1 MVLNQICVAKGYDPL
16 YSSSPLA
23 SLDGFSRSHGLYVM
37 QLVVAATN
45 QEKCQ
50 QNKNAKNRQ
59 TGTILM
65 NSHWMVLFQ
74 NGVRQ
79 LRSPAKMA
87 ATVQL
92 RCY

>member
-1 MVLNQICVAKGYDPL
+1 MDLYKMSNLYRGPSIDASYQVLVHSSSLAKGYDPL

-50 QNKNAKNRQ
+50 QNKNACPYK
-59 TGTILM
+59 IMFEIKALAY
-65 NSHWMVLFQ
+65 H
-74 NGVRQ
+74 
-79 LRSPAKMA
+79 
-87 ATVQL
+87 
-92 RCY
+92 